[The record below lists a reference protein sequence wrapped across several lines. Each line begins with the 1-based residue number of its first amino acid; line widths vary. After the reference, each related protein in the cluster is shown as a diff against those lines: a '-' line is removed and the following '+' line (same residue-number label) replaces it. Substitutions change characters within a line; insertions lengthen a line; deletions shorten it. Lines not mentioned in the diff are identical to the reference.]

1 MDSQSLSLALET
13 YISFT
18 KKNDYNSI
26 VNYLYSGLF
35 KLVPKNVLL
44 KLMKESFEN
53 DPVSNYI
60 DTFSI
65 HRISEIFQIDKKFFS
80 KVEYYLELKIDRNE
94 DVLAKIMNDESIDY
108 IEHDVEMQSQ
118 IDFMLKLLKAKYGE
132 DCVKYNKQEDEFRI
146 WQLNTMLA
154 IYEENEWKFVRWM
167 TGNMYK
173 RIFPERTVKK
183 LATRFYLLD

>member
-65 HRISEIFQIDKKFFS
+65 HRISEIFQIEKQFFS
-80 KVEYYLELKIDRNE
+80 KVEYYL
-94 DVLAKIMNDESIDY
+94 
-108 IEHDVEMQSQ
+108 
-118 IDFMLKLLKAKYGE
+118 
-132 DCVKYNKQEDEFRI
+132 
-146 WQLNTMLA
+146 
-154 IYEENEWKFVRWM
+154 
-167 TGNMYK
+167 
-173 RIFPERTVKK
+173 
-183 LATRFYLLD
+183 